1 MNKEQLK
8 LIIQSYIN
16 EHGIDTTQKDIISI
30 LRAKNLRNG
39 RPKNSNNYNYNTL
52 MLYVQFACK
61 EQIVFGEEIILP
73 KNWVQIT
80 VDFLQREKVGFD
92 KIFKKS
98 RPITSDEALKKF
110 LRRLNKKMQTEY
122 SIFRQSIKNEASKND
137 LTIGEF
143 IESLNYID
151 GQKLL

>member
-8 LIIQSYIN
+8 LIIESYIN

-39 RPKNSNNYNYNTL
+39 RPKNSNNYNYKTL

>member
-8 LIIQSYIN
+8 LIIESYIN
-16 EHGIDTTQKDIISI
+16 EHGIDTTQKDINSI
-30 LRAKNLRNG
+30 LKTKILRKG
-39 RPKNSNNYNYNTL
+39 RPKNSNSYNHMTL
-52 MLYVQFACK
+52 MLYVHFACK

-122 SIFRQSIKNEASKND
+122 SIFMQSIKNEASKND
-137 LTIGEF
+137 LTIDEF
-143 IESLNYID
+143 LESLNYID